1 MDAIFSTNT
10 LDELSVPLVGGEGLP
25 PQSVPGSQ
33 VPLVLCPFVPRD
45 NGTVDEEDPRITAL
59 KQAAYGIAL
68 PAICILGVVGNLLN
82 LVVLTRRNMK
92 GTAYIYMRG
101 EYKPTILCWG
111 LQFMES

>member
-1 MDAIFSTNT
+1 MDAIFSTNA

-25 PQSVPGSQ
+25 PHSVTGSQ

-45 NGTVDEEDPRITAL
+45 NGTVDEEEDPRITAL

-101 EYKPTILCWG
+101 EYNRFKT
-111 LQFMES
+111 FNK